1 MDRYTCHCAEVGF
14 TVKLLIV
21 EDEPDMRKALEKG
34 FLKRGF
40 LVDTAEDGE
49 EGAYLAQ
56 VNTYDVIVLDLNL
69 PGKDGFEILQEIRK
83 RSKAQK
89 VIILSARSSVPDKV
103 LGLDMGANDYL
114 AKPFDFREL
123 EARVRSLARREI
135 VQKDTEIKIDHL
147 VIDTAQ
153 KMVFHHGE
161 NIKLTPKEYAIL
173 EYLGINQGRTVSAEE
188 LIEHVWESDADLF
201 SVSIKVHMSKLRKKL
216 EDTTGKN
223 YIETIRGRGYLLRE
237 KSR

>member
-1 MDRYTCHCAEVGF
+1 M
-14 TVKLLIV
+14 KLLIV

-69 PGKDGFEILQEIRK
+69 PGKDGFKILQEIREQ
-83 RSKAQK
+83 SKSQK

-114 AKPFDFREL
+114 AKPFDFLEL
-123 EARVRSLARREI
+123 EARVRSLARRKI
-135 VQKDTEIKIDHL
+135 VQNDTEIRIDHL

-153 KMVFHHGE
+153 KIVFYRGE
-161 NIKLTPKEYAIL
+161 TIKLAPKEYAIL
-173 EYLGINQGRTVSAEE
+173 EYLGINQGKTVSAEE
-188 LIEHVWESDADLF
+188 LIDHVWESDADLF
-201 SVSIKVHMSKLRKKL
+201 SISVKVHMSKLRKKI
-216 EDTTGKN
+216 EEVTGKN
-223 YIETIRGRGYLLRE
+223 YIETVRGRGYLLSE
-237 KSR
+237 KGL

>member
-1 MDRYTCHCAEVGF
+1 M
-14 TVKLLIV
+14 KLLIV

-69 PGKDGFEILQEIRK
+69 PGKDGFKILQEIRE
-83 RSKAQK
+83 RSKSQK

-114 AKPFDFREL
+114 AKPFDFLEL
-123 EARVRSLARREI
+123 EARVRSLARRKI
-135 VQKDTEIKIDHL
+135 VQNDTEIKIDYL

-153 KMVFHHGE
+153 KIVFYNGE
-161 NIKLTPKEYAIL
+161 KIKLAPKEYAIL
-173 EYLGINQGRTVSAEE
+173 EYLGINQGKTVSAEE

-201 SVSIKVHMSKLRKKL
+201 SISVKVHMSKLRKKI
-216 EDTTGKN
+216 EEATGKN
-223 YIETIRGRGYLLRE
+223 YIETVRGRGYLLSE
-237 KSR
+237 KGL